1 MWRMHTCDVMTGE
14 LRRPID
20 IPSASWSL
28 SISDASLS
36 TTRDKG
42 TGEGEASSI
51 TVPWTEV
58 WGTTARERAR
68 ELTAGKRGIV
78 LGWEESGAFRPVVF
92 GAIGQRTDTALD
104 TSFSLDSVMTL
115 LSSRYVVEE
124 GHFTK
129 GGAPLCFHDLSLRA
143 IAANV
148 GWYATEGKPG
158 GSLPIDWG
166 DYYEAGGHERT
177 YQPYNVGNLSC
188 AAIFEKI
195 ANVEGGPDLTFRPYM
210 ADAHHVRLRFLGGSD
225 ADAYVGQEREF
236 VLQWFHGAGSVHS
249 LTVDHLGPVER
260 VYATGAG
267 SEEEQDC
274 HLAEDLTYC
283 RQADPW
289 PLVEEATGYTDSDE
303 HGLLVSHADGRLHAD
318 WWPMCQVTC
327 EVDLGD
333 PQVPRPGD
341 LWPGDAVTLR
351 VEGYPTL
358 PDGEYRMRLME
369 MSGDLGTTVK
379 YKFDPMIDPAE
390 A

>member
-1 MWRMHTCDVMTGE
+1 
-14 LRRPID
+14 
-20 IPSASWSL
+20 
-28 SISDASLS
+28 
-36 TTRDKG
+36 
-42 TGEGEASSI
+42 
-51 TVPWTEV
+51 
-58 WGTTARERAR
+58 
-68 ELTAGKRGIV
+68 
-78 LGWEESGAFRPVVF
+78 
-92 GAIGQRTDTALD
+92 
-104 TSFSLDSVMTL
+104 
-115 LSSRYVVEE
+115 
-124 GHFTK
+124 
-129 GGAPLCFHDLSLRA
+129 
-143 IAANV
+143 
-148 GWYATEGKPG
+148 
-158 GSLPIDWG
+158 
-166 DYYEAGGHERT
+166 
-177 YQPYNVGNLSC
+177 
-188 AAIFEKI
+188 
-195 ANVEGGPDLTFRPYM
+195 M

-225 ADAYVGQEREF
+225 ADAYGGQEREF

-249 LTVDHLGPVER
+249 LKVVHIGPVER

-274 HLAEDLTYC
+274 YLAEDLTYC

-289 PLVEEATGYTDSDE
+289 PLVEEAISYTDSDE
-303 HGLLVSHADGRLHAD
+303 HDLLVSHAKGRLHAD

-369 MSGDLGTTVK
+369 MSGDLGTIVK